1 MELNLDL
8 NALLYLTAI
17 AWATLFSYLAIKTRD
32 ILYSAVF
39 LIGMYVASAWA
50 LIQLGAWFLAL
61 IYLFINAG
69 GVLVLII
76 FAAMLTRP
84 VIDIPPT
91 RRISLIAA
99 INSFLLIALIATL
112 LISNKASMNVIF
124 SSDLSIITTY
134 LFNDYG
140 LALLFLATAA
150 LAIYLGA
157 IYVASEER

>member
-8 NALLYLTAI
+8 NTLLYLTAI
-17 AWATLFSYLAIKTRD
+17 AWATFFSYMAIKTRD
-32 ILYSAVF
+32 ILYSVAF

-61 IYLFINAG
+61 MYLFINAG

-91 RRISLIAA
+91 RRISLIAI
-99 INSFLLIALIATL
+99 INSFLLIALIAAL
-112 LISNKASMNVIF
+112 LISNKASINIVF
-124 SSDLSIITTY
+124 TSDLSIITTY
-134 LFNDYG
+134 LFNNYG
-140 LALLFLATAA
+140 LALVFLAVAA
-150 LAIYLGA
+150 LAIYLGS
-157 IYVASEER
+157 IYIASEEK